1 MTNDP
6 YAEISDLYKGRKPAE
21 VIPLLE
27 ELAGQ
32 GHVVAQ
38 LTLGSCYDNGDGVT
52 RDEEKAIYWYTKAAE
67 AAPGNAQRSCVDEQ
81 NQHGV
86 AHNKS
91 QQDEQKRE
99 GFIPSSAPVVKAQQL
114 LAYCYYNGNSE
125 TRDYVKAAEW
135 FRKAA
140 EQGDE
145 YSQKILEE
153 FKSGGKVIK
162 ALEHL
167 GGALLGWKEYEKAEK
182 TYLQI
187 LALDDK
193 NSSACVN
200 LALVYLG
207 LNRPGDAL
215 TMYKRAQE
223 ENESPIKRSDQ

>member
-1 MTNDP
+1 MTNDQ

-32 GHVVAQ
+32 GHVAAQ
-38 LTLGSCYDNGDGVT
+38 LSLGSCYDNGFGVT
-52 RDEEKAIYWYTKAAE
+52 HDEEKAVYWYTKAAE
-67 AAPGNAQRSCVDEQ
+67 AGN
-81 NQHGV
+81 
-86 AHNKS
+86 
-91 QQDEQKRE
+91 
-99 GFIPSSAPVVKAQQL
+99 VKAQQL

-135 FRKAA
+135 FRRASD
-140 EQGDE
+140 QGDE
-145 YSQKILEE
+145 YSRKMLDE

-187 LALDDK
+187 LALDEN

-207 LNRPGDAL
+207 LNRPDDAL
-215 TMYKRAQE
+215 AMYKRAQE
-223 ENESPIKRSDQ
+223 GSE

>member
-1 MTNDP
+1 MSDDP
-6 YAEISDLYKGRKPAE
+6 YAEISALYKGRRSAE
-21 VIPLLE
+21 VIPILE

-52 RDEEKAIYWYTKAAE
+52 HDEEKAVYWYTKAAE
-67 AAPGNAQRSCVDEQ
+67 AGN
-81 NQHGV
+81 
-86 AHNKS
+86 
-91 QQDEQKRE
+91 
-99 GFIPSSAPVVKAQQL
+99 VKAQQL
-114 LAYCYYNGNSE
+114 LAYCYYNGGIE
-125 TRDYVKAAEW
+125 MRDYVKAAEW

-145 YSQKILEE
+145 YSRKMLEE
-153 FKSGGKVIK
+153 FKSGGKIIK
-162 ALEHL
+162 VLEHL
-167 GGALLGWKEYEKAEK
+167 GGALIGWKEYEKAEK

-207 LNRPGDAL
+207 LNRPDDAL
-215 TMYKRAQE
+215 AMYKRAQE
-223 ENESPIKRSDQ
+223 GIESPKGAVKHDYNHDESEYF

>member
-1 MTNDP
+1 MTNDQ

-38 LTLGSCYDNGDGVT
+38 LSLGSCYDNGDGVT
-52 RDEEKAIYWYTKAAE
+52 HNEEKAVYWYTKAAE
-67 AAPGNAQRSCVDEQ
+67 AGN
-81 NQHGV
+81 
-86 AHNKS
+86 
-91 QQDEQKRE
+91 
-99 GFIPSSAPVVKAQQL
+99 VKAQQL

-135 FRKAA
+135 FRRASD
-140 EQGDE
+140 QGDE
-145 YSQKILEE
+145 YSRKMLDE

-187 LALDDK
+187 LALDEN

-207 LNRPGDAL
+207 LNRPDDAL
-215 TMYKRAQE
+215 AMYKRAQE
-223 ENESPIKRSDQ
+223 GSE

>member
-1 MTNDP
+1 MSDDQ

-38 LTLGSCYDNGDGVT
+38 LTLGSCYDNGYGVT
-52 RDEEKAIYWYTKAAE
+52 RDEEKAVCWYTKAAE
-67 AAPGNAQRSCVDEQ
+67 AG
-81 NQHGV
+81 
-86 AHNKS
+86 
-91 QQDEQKRE
+91 
-99 GFIPSSAPVVKAQQL
+99 IVKAQQL
-114 LAYCYYNGNSE
+114 LAYCYYNGGIE
-125 TRDYVKAAEW
+125 MRDYVKAAEW
-135 FRKAA
+135 FRRAA

-145 YSQKILEE
+145 YSRNILEE

-167 GGALLGWKEYEKAEK
+167 GGALIGWKEYEKAEK
-182 TYLQI
+182 AYLQI

-207 LNRPGDAL
+207 LNRPDDAL
-215 TMYKRAQE
+215 AMYKRAQE
-223 ENESPIKRSDQ
+223 GDEELRMRNEE